1 MQKCID
7 KGIFTCIG
15 RDGKPK
21 RRFKTAD
28 EAIHAAKL
36 INEKNGKDCLTKLVG
51 YKCSNC
57 LGYHLTTHFKRQRK

>member
-15 RDGKPK
+15 RNGTPK
-21 RRFKTAD
+21 KRFDTA
-28 EAIHAAKL
+28 EQAIHAAKI
-36 INEKNGKDCLTKLVG
+36 INNKNGEASLTKLVG

-57 LGYHLTTHFKRQRK
+57 HGYHLTTHFKKQKK